1 MIDLDLTPYNLIALS
16 TSGGKDSEVTMLKV
30 AEAARKQ
37 GVLQRV
43 IAIHSATG
51 AEWSCTEDI
60 ASKIAK
66 LLNIP
71 LYVVHPKWT
80 IPDYIEHRLRFPD
93 MRRRFCTSLKTSAID
108 KLLRKFFP
116 ATAPS
121 KILSVTGE
129 RREESSHRAKLSE
142 FEPCTRLTAGQR
154 QVFHYRPILDY
165 ELGEVWEII
174 RQSGLLHHPAYDMGN
189 ERLSCALCIF
199 ACNRDLWNGARDR
212 PDLKERYLRLE
223 EQTGFT
229 FRHKESLKQILAGE
243 KEMEPCPF
251 QVKKQK

>member
-16 TSGGKDSEVTMLKV
+16 TSGGKDSETMMIKV
-30 AEAARKQ
+30 AKAARKQ
-37 GVLQRV
+37 GVLQRM

-60 ASKIAK
+60 ASEIAK
-66 LLNIP
+66 FLNIP

-116 ATAPS
+116 ATVPS
-121 KILSVTGE
+121 KVLSVTGE

-142 FEPCTRLTAGQR
+142 FDPCT
-154 QVFHYRPILDY
+154 
-165 ELGEVWEII
+165 
-174 RQSGLLHHPAYDMGN
+174 
-189 ERLSCALCIF
+189 
-199 ACNRDLWNGARDR
+199 
-212 PDLKERYLRLE
+212 
-223 EQTGFT
+223 GFY
-229 FRHKESLKQILAGE
+229 
-243 KEMEPCPF
+243 
-251 QVKKQK
+251 

>member
-16 TSGGKDSEVTMLKV
+16 TSGGKDSEVTMIKV

-93 MRRRFCTSLKTSAID
+93 MRRRFCTS
-108 KLLRKFFP
+108 
-116 ATAPS
+116 
-121 KILSVTGE
+121 
-129 RREESSHRAKLSE
+129 
-142 FEPCTRLTAGQR
+142 
-154 QVFHYRPILDY
+154 
-165 ELGEVWEII
+165 
-174 RQSGLLHHPAYDMGN
+174 
-189 ERLSCALCIF
+189 
-199 ACNRDLWNGARDR
+199 
-212 PDLKERYLRLE
+212 
-223 EQTGFT
+223 
-229 FRHKESLKQILAGE
+229 
-243 KEMEPCPF
+243 
-251 QVKKQK
+251 